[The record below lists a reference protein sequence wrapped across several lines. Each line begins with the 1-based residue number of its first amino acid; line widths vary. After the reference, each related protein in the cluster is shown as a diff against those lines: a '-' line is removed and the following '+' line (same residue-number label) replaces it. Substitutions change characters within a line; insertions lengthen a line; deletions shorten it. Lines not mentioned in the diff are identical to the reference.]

1 MSTIEYTYTY
11 IRHIIEQL
19 RLPKL
24 KFLLHTKRIKSPMM
38 TLISHGNSF
47 DKLFLLRS

>member
-19 RLPKL
+19 RLPKRDMN
-24 KFLLHTKRIKSPMM
+24 FVHVYY
-38 TLISHGNSF
+38 
-47 DKLFLLRS
+47 